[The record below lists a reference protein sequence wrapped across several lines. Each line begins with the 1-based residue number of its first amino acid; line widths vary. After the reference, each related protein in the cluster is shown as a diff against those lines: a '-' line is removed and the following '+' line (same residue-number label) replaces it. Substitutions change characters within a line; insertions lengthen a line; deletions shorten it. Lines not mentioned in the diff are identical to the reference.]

1 MPARRAL
8 LTLTAAAM
16 LALGVV
22 SPAAAVGDLEQQK
35 RALDRQVA
43 AVRAELRES
52 SEAAVMA
59 AVRLKEARMQLP
71 SARSA
76 LSAAEAQV
84 ASAQL
89 RDAQAARDL
98 VHAQRAEKKAARELS
113 ATELRLAETER
124 KLGELARAAYQQ
136 GGFGGI
142 EVVLDS
148 QTPKEFTDGIVAVGA
163 VLDSES
169 DLYDVLTVQRA
180 DAARQRAALASI
192 RLDVAQLRDEAAAH
206 LGEVTR
212 LLATA
217 RAAEERV
224 DTLITQR
231 RRALR
236 AAEAARVADERREAQ
251 LEAES
256 TRVQD
261 VLRELAQEA
270 RAREAAEAAEAA
282 AQAEALA
289 AAQATDAEQ
298 AAARAEAIAEAQARV
313 EASAEQSAA
322 SVTVLGALGLPVT
335 GPITSPYG
343 MRVHPITGER
353 KMHDGTDYGSACG
366 TPIRA
371 AATGTVVQATA
382 LSGYG
387 NQVVLDHGIIRGA
400 ALATSYS
407 HQSRMAVSA
416 GQQVSRG
423 QVIGYIGSTGF
434 STGCHLHFMVYNSGT
449 PVDPAGWL

>member
-16 LALGVV
+16 LAGGVM

-52 SEAAVMA
+52 SDAAVMA

-71 SARSA
+71 SARAA
-76 LSAAEAQV
+76 LAAAEEQV

-98 VHAQRAEKKAARELS
+98 VDAQRAEKKAARELS

-124 KLGELARAAYQQ
+124 QLGELARAAYQQ
-136 GGFGGI
+136 GGLGGI

-192 RLDVAQLRDEAAAH
+192 RVDVAQLRDEAAAH

-212 LLATA
+212 LLAAA
-217 RAAEERV
+217 RAAEEQV

-231 RRALR
+231 RSAVR
-236 AAEAARVADERREAQ
+236 AAEAARVEDERREAQ

-256 TRVQD
+256 ARVQD
-261 VLRELAQEA
+261 VLRDLARQA
-270 RAREAAEAAEAA
+270 RAEEAAEAAEAA
-282 AQAEALA
+282 AQAEA
-289 AAQATDAEQ
+289 
-298 AAARAEAIAEAQARV
+298 
-313 EASAEQSAA
+313 
-322 SVTVLGALGLPVT
+322 
-335 GPITSPYG
+335 
-343 MRVHPITGER
+343 
-353 KMHDGTDYGSACG
+353 
-366 TPIRA
+366 
-371 AATGTVVQATA
+371 
-382 LSGYG
+382 
-387 NQVVLDHGIIRGA
+387 
-400 ALATSYS
+400 
-407 HQSRMAVSA
+407 
-416 GQQVSRG
+416 
-423 QVIGYIGSTGF
+423 
-434 STGCHLHFMVYNSGT
+434 
-449 PVDPAGWL
+449 